1 MFAVYKKLTSPETS
15 PTLGPSKSPDSKP
28 LNANGN
34 DDKKMEQQPQ
44 QPQPQQPQPQQ
55 PQPQQPQPEQPQL
68 LGPLDSFSLCGCCS
82 PRLKLP
88 SNAMPMQEQLKEQ
101 LKEQYE
107 FGHATHYKHNSI
119 TPRLLRDFELEP

>member
-34 DDKKMEQQPQ
+34 DDDKKMEQPPQPPQQSQPPQPPQQQ
-44 QPQPQQPQPQQ
+44 QPQS
-55 PQPQQPQPEQPQL
+55 
-68 LGPLDSFSLCGCCS
+68 LGPLDSFSLCNCCS

-88 SNAMPMQEQLKEQ
+88 SNAMPIQEQLKEP
-101 LKEQYE
+101 LKEPLNEQYE

>member
-34 DDKKMEQQPQ
+34 DDTKMEQQSQ
-44 QPQPQQPQPQQ
+44 QPQPQS
-55 PQPQQPQPEQPQL
+55 
-68 LGPLDSFSLCGCCS
+68 LGPLDSFSLCNCCS

-88 SNAMPMQEQLKEQ
+88 SNAMPIQEQLKEP
-101 LKEQYE
+101 LKEPLNEQYE